1 MDFDLYEIS
10 YLAKGSPR
18 QQRAYLALQE
28 AKVFA
33 RLAADVGQVA
43 LVGSLPID
51 LALDESDI
59 DLVTS
64 MDDLRAAAARDRE
77 LFGAFEQFQSS
88 RGVGLGG
95 QFLLTKFKH
104 SGESFEVFTQS
115 TPIPRQ
121 NAVIHLMVEARLLRL
136 AGRAFRERIMRA
148 REAGLKTEPA
158 FGACLGL
165 VDPLRE
171 LLALEDLSDQELRFR
186 FAEKL
191 A

>member
-1 MDFDLYEIS
+1 MNFDLYDIS
-10 YLAKGSPR
+10 YLEKGSPR
-18 QQRAYLALQE
+18 QRRAFQALRE
-28 AKVFA
+28 SAVFA
-33 RLAADVGQVA
+33 RLAANDGSVA

-51 LALDESDI
+51 MALADSDI
-59 DLVTS
+59 DLVTCI
-64 MDDLRAAAARDRE
+64 DDLRAAAVRDRE
-77 LFGAFEQFQSS
+77 LFGAYEGFQSS

-95 QFLLTKFKH
+95 QFQLTQFRH
-104 SGESFEVFTQS
+104 SGESFEIFTQT

-121 NAVIHLMVEARLLRL
+121 NAVVHLLVEARLL
-136 AGRAFRERIMRA
+136 GMSGSAFRDRVMRA

-165 VDPLRE
+165 EDPLRE
-171 LLALEDLSDQELRFR
+171 LLDLEDLTDQELRAR

>member
-1 MDFDLYEIS
+1 VNFDLYDIS
-10 YLAKGSPR
+10 YLMEGSPR
-18 QQRAYLALQE
+18 QRRAFRALQE
-28 AKVFA
+28 AAVFA
-33 RLAADVGQVA
+33 RLAENDGAVA

-51 LALDESDI
+51 MALDESDI

-64 MDDLRAAAARDRE
+64 VEDLRFAAVRDRE
-77 LFGAFEQFQSS
+77 LFGAHEGFQSS

-95 QFLLTKFKH
+95 QFQLTKFRH
-104 SGESFEVFTQS
+104 SGESFEVFTQT

-121 NAVIHLMVEARLLRL
+121 NAVVHLLVEARLLGL
-136 AGRAFRERIMRA
+136 GGTAFRERVMRA

-165 VDPLRE
+165 EDPLRE
-171 LLALEDLSDQELRFR
+171 LLELEDLTDQELRAR

>member
-1 MDFDLYEIS
+1 MNFDLYDIS
-10 YLAKGSPR
+10 YLAEGSPR
-18 QQRAYLALQE
+18 QRRAFQALQE
-28 AKVFA
+28 AAVFA
-33 RLAADVGQVA
+33 RLAANDGSVA

-51 LALDESDI
+51 LALDDSDI

-64 MDDLRAAAARDRE
+64 VEDLRLAAARDRE
-77 LFGAFEQFQSS
+77 LFGAYEGFQSS
-88 RGVGLGG
+88 RCVGLGG
-95 QFLLTKFKH
+95 QFQLTRFRE
-104 SGESFEVFTQS
+104 SGEWFEIFTQA

-121 NAVIHLMVEARLLRL
+121 NAVVHLLVEARLLGL
-136 AGRAFRERIMRA
+136 AGSAFRERVMRA

-165 VDPLRE
+165 EDPLRE
-171 LLALEDLSDQELRFR
+171 LLELEELTDQELRAR